1 VNSKELFKEI
11 EIQDESGLFN
21 FGKYKGLPINTII
34 ERDPEY
40 ILWAEKNVITF
51 AIDSKTWDKTIKS
64 LIDIAFKNRF
74 EKCKDITNINQ
85 AVRET
90 PEYKKSKMRKRY
102 FARKET
108 NE

>member
-40 ILWAEKNVITF
+40 IYG
-51 AIDSKTWDKTIKS
+51 
-64 LIDIAFKNRF
+64 
-74 EKCKDITNINQ
+74 Q
-85 AVRET
+85 
-90 PEYKKSKMRKRY
+90 KKMLLLSQ
-102 FARKET
+102 
-108 NE
+108 